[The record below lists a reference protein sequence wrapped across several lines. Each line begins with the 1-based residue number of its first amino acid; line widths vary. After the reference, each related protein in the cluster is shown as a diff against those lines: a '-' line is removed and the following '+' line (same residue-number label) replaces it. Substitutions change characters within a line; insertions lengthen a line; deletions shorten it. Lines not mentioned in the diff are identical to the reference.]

1 MIKISFE
8 LKLRAVRFPLTMSKA
23 AKKKTKKTGDKSTA
37 KPTPQEVIRPVE
49 DDKPFDFGGL
59 PERDL
64 KKNLGCGS

>member
-8 LKLRAVRFPLTMSKA
+8 LKLRAVRFSLTMSKA
-23 AKKKTKKTGDKSTA
+23 AKKKTKKIGDKSAA